1 VTEADASA
9 KGPLRSSPSGLVL
22 ALYAGLL
29 LAVAVFFPWW
39 RMECRAPQ
47 YGQRVLVVNVSPLTV
62 GGDVREIDILGHYVG
77 MQPLGSLAPFERK
90 AAPFAVVLVA
100 LAALALPFLPRGWPR
115 RIAVITVVAAPL
127 GFLADMYFWQRY
139 SVTHLD
145 PKASLNMLQNRVQAR
160 LLGDYAV
167 AQFKVHASLGTGFW
181 LVVVAAMNA
190 LGFLVAERRERRAA
204 PARHAGKAALA
215 AAALLL
221 FAARPA
227 RAATLEVGAGRTH
240 RTVASALAVARA
252 GDEIVVGAGVYHEH
266 VRLDRALTLRG
277 EPGAVIDGGGTG
289 TVVEVDKG
297 PCAVTGLT
305 IRNSGDSLLAEDAG
319 IKLTGAAGCRIAGN
333 RLDDVFWGILAISS
347 PDLVVADNRVRGK
360 DLPMPRRGDGIRL
373 YNSNHAV
380 VEGNVLER
388 SRDLAIWQS
397 NDVVGRKNRVHHSRY
412 GLHYMYCDDS
422 LFEDNVFADN
432 QVGAAIMYS
441 RRLTLRRNTFARSRG
456 PSAVGVLFKVGD
468 DILVEQNLIL
478 DNTTGF
484 FLEETPSGLQ
494 ASCTIRANVVAGCDV
509 GVSLQPSVT
518 RAVFTENAFI
528 ATRTQ
533 AEVTGRTAS
542 GKAGNFWSKDGRGN
556 YWSDY
561 VGFDADGDGIGDTPY
576 RAEHFFEDL
585 TGRWPAVGLL
595 RMGPANARRVQGKA
609 AELKAALRL

>member
-1 VTEADASA
+1 
-9 KGPLRSSPSGLVL
+9 
-22 ALYAGLL
+22 
-29 LAVAVFFPWW
+29 
-39 RMECRAPQ
+39 
-47 YGQRVLVVNVSPLTV
+47 
-62 GGDVREIDILGHYVG
+62 
-77 MQPLGSLAPFERK
+77 
-90 AAPFAVVLVA
+90 
-100 LAALALPFLPRGWPR
+100 
-115 RIAVITVVAAPL
+115 
-127 GFLADMYFWQRY
+127 
-139 SVTHLD
+139 
-145 PKASLNMLQNRVQAR
+145 
-160 LLGDYAV
+160 
-167 AQFKVHASLGTGFW
+167 
-181 LVVVAAMNA
+181 
-190 LGFLVAERRERRAA
+190 
-204 PARHAGKAALA
+204 
-215 AAALLL
+215 
-221 FAARPA
+221 
-227 RAATLEVGAGRTH
+227 
-240 RTVASALAVARA
+240 
-252 GDEIVVGAGVYHEH
+252 
-266 VRLDRALTLRG
+266 
-277 EPGAVIDGGGTG
+277 
-289 TVVEVDKG
+289 
-297 PCAVTGLT
+297 
-305 IRNSGDSLLAEDAG
+305 
-319 IKLTGAAGCRIAGN
+319 
-333 RLDDVFWGILAISS
+333 
-347 PDLVVADNRVRGK
+347 
-360 DLPMPRRGDGIRL
+360 MPRRGDGIRL

-528 ATRTQ
+528 ANRTQ

-595 RMGPANARRVQGKA
+595 RMGPAASALELAARAFPVMSPVAVLVDEHPLLSPPAAIGKPVA
-609 AELKAALRL
+609 SRPRPALILAGLLITGGALASLRRLRRPWEGREP